1 MTSVKMVG
9 GSVHH
14 DNGVLGAAAQPISQ
28 VHLRQTSFPAGST
41 KLAKK
46 DPVLL
51 RRDAFIHGL
60 ARQASHDKPRTTSLA
75 RAVARAVRRFR
86 LSDPLT
92 ANLSSRKVG
101 LL

>member
-9 GSVHH
+9 GSVHN

-28 VHLRQTSFPAGST
+28 VHLRQTSIPAGST

-60 ARQASHDKPRTTSLA
+60 A
-75 RAVARAVRRFR
+75 
-86 LSDPLT
+86 
-92 ANLSSRKVG
+92 
-101 LL
+101 